1 MKIQKV
7 NQMNFGK
14 KVHSLNTAQ
23 MYSMKILLTRMNNET
38 IVKDNGRT
46 FSTTIIKEISGKKN
60 RFIDTRMIFEKVADN
75 KQMTGKTLFIMDK
88 TQLVIDNSTGNIID
102 WKKPF
107 LKCWGKVMKD
117 FNKNLNF
124 FRENY
129 YNNFIIKKKPFTLEG
144 YTQKGF
150 DMLMAPEGKKNA

>member
-1 MKIQKV
+1 
-7 NQMNFGK
+7 MNFGK

-46 FSTTIIKEISGKKN
+46 FSTTIIKELSGKKN

-88 TQLVIDNSTGNIID
+88 TQLVIDNSTGNIIMAI
-102 WKKPF
+102 
-107 LKCWGKVMKD
+107 LKLTHKR
-117 FNKNLNF
+117 NKQSPSYRIAAVCTNRVKLS
-124 FRENY
+124 
-129 YNNFIIKKKPFTLEG
+129 G
-144 YTQKGF
+144 S
-150 DMLMAPEGKKNA
+150 AANANPMYRTA